1 MNVLPW
7 LPWAGW
13 AWLLTIAAQGMYL
26 TVDFFYGPWLY
37 PLTAHP
43 TPTPEGSMLGNAA
56 AATTMGAI
64 ITLVVANSLFVAAA
78 RQLGE
83 DKPAITRI
91 ALFISAAFVLAGE
104 FIVLSEANPVLAA
117 TMLPVPATMVLLA
130 IWASANMA
138 YSLYGLVRLP
148 AVFRTLWRRSRR
160 E

>member
-13 AWLLTIAAQGMYL
+13 AWLLTIAAQGVYL
-26 TVDFFYGPWLY
+26 IADFFYGPWLY
-37 PLTAHP
+37 PLSSHPAP
-43 TPTPEGSMLGNAA
+43 TPDGGTPENSA

-64 ITLVVANSLFVAAA
+64 ITLVVANSLFVAAV

-91 ALFISAAFVLAGE
+91 ALFISAAFALAGT
-104 FIVLSEANPVLAA
+104 FVVLSEANPALAA
-117 TMLPVPATMVLLA
+117 TMLAAT
-130 IWASANMA
+130 WASVAVA
-138 YSLYGLVRLP
+138 YSLYVLVLLR
-148 AVFRTLWRRSRR
+148 AVFRTLWRSWRR